1 MAIELHNK
9 TTRIRKLIVFQK
21 LPVNLCKKVY
31 DNSTS
36 VKRKEC
42 PRQAK
47 INYCDM
53 FQPLVYHNVN
63 EYWTCHVPAAA
74 KHFLQVLTA
83 YVTNFST
90 LNQFLHVTPDS
101 AVNWIKVGN
110 DERKGAA

>member
-1 MAIELHNK
+1 MATELHNK
-9 TTRIRKLIVFQK
+9 TTRIRKLIIFQK
-21 LPVNLCKKVY
+21 LPVNECKKVY
-31 DNSTS
+31 DHSTS
-36 VKRKEC
+36 VNW
-42 PRQAK
+42 QAK

-63 EYWTCHVPAAA
+63 EYWTCHVPAAV

-110 DERKGAA
+110 DERKCAA